1 MELVP
6 KMNKSI
12 IESIY
17 NADELFYE
25 QNINTQEFFQAKKEF
40 CESYEKLLSL
50 LKGKQKE
57 LLDDVFCLHENMQT
71 AGYVKKFK
79 DGFILGFKL
88 AEEIFNGN

>member
-1 MELVP
+1 MELVQ

-25 QNINTQEFFQAKKEF
+25 QNIDTQEFFQAKKEF

-57 LLDDVFCLHENMQT
+57 LLDDVFCLHATLKNSKT
-71 AGYVKKFK
+71 GLF
-79 DGFILGFKL
+79 
-88 AEEIFNGN
+88 